1 MKLLPRKGGRQAI
14 CVANCV
20 AILAYYPLFPAY
32 FAQNHHL
39 LAILWIKDEILAE
52 GTRLGSNRLW
62 GFFDFGEDMNSALFV
77 QAYDIVLSEGAIGIS
92 RAI

>member
-1 MKLLPRKGGRQAI
+1 MGVAASLQVAQRANPRKCGGNRGEQGKV
-14 CVANCV
+14 CN
-20 AILAYYPLFPAY
+20 
-32 FAQNHHL
+32 
-39 LAILWIKDEILAE
+39 IKGQVAE